1 MKFID
6 SHVHLNFDSFQSD
19 LDQVAQN
26 WRKAGVAQLVHSCC
40 TPAEFPQLQAVA
52 DQYPEVSLAVGLH
65 PLEAG
70 SWSEEI
76 GLAITQWAKED
87 PRVVAIG
94 ETGLDFYK
102 SEAEM
107 IDLQKEA
114 FRYQLSI
121 AQELDRAV
129 IVHCR
134 DAAVATRE
142 ILKEMDPDRNLRIVM
157 HCWSGTPEETRLFVE
172 LGCWISF
179 SGIVTFKSAKTVHQ
193 SVFEVPADRLLIET
207 DCPFLAPTPYRGQ
220 RNEPAH
226 VIQVAQTLAQ
236 LRQESLDELAEQTT
250 HNACV
255 LFRLPFTA

>member
-1 MKFID
+1 MQFID

-26 WRKAGVAQLVHSCC
+26 WRNAGVSQLVHSCC

-65 PLEAG
+65 PLEAK
-70 SWSEEI
+70 SWSEAVGLEI
-76 GLAITQWAKED
+76 RQWASQD

-102 SEAEM
+102 SEA
-107 IDLQKEA
+107 DTVDQQKEA
-114 FRYQLSI
+114 FRYHLAI

-134 DAAVATRE
+134 EAAVATRE
-142 ILKEMDPDRNLRIVM
+142 ILDEMDPNRNLRIVM

-179 SGIVTFKSAKTVHQ
+179 SGIVTFRSAKTVHQ

-207 DCPFLAPTPYRGQ
+207 DCPFLAPTPHRGQ
-220 RNEPAH
+220 RNEPAY

-236 LRQESLDELAEQTT
+236 LRQESLDSLAKQTT
-250 HNACV
+250 ENACT
-255 LFRLPFTA
+255 LFRLPLTF